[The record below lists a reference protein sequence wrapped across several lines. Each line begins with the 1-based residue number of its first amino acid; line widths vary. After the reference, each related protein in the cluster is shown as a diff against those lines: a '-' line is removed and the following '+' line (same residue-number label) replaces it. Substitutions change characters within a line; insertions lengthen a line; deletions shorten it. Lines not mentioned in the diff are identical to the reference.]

1 MPSVQLL
8 QPPRAPSPTKPM
20 AERPAIEGL
29 EAEHPQ
35 PPLSTGSPW
44 QTRSPRSPPP
54 QPRLRS
60 VSPTRSPHPLSPPRG
75 RLEPMAFRPE
85 RSFVQVDFVGR
96 RTPQGLHRGL
106 TRGGVRGGDSG
117 SPTPQRQR
125 GGVRGASKTL
135 RPDLAS
141 VVPAATPLRRPSTG
155 YYKS

>member
-1 MPSVQLL
+1 VQRL

-29 EAEHPQ
+29 EVE
-35 PPLSTGSPW
+35 PPVAMGSPW
-44 QTRSPRSPPP
+44 ETRSPRSPTP
-54 QPRLRS
+54 QARSRS

-75 RLEPMAFRPE
+75 RLEPMAYRPE

-106 TRGGVRGGDSG
+106 ARVGGSG

-135 RPDLAS
+135 RPDLAC